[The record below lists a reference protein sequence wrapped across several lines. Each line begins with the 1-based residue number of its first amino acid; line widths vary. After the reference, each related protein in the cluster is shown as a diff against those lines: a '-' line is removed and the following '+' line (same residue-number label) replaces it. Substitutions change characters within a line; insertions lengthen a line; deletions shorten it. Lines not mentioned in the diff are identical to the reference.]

1 MAAKKTSLRS
11 EGGDG
16 DGLSAAAGLLPA
28 GLRDVLPPRA
38 DWEAQ
43 ASEQLLASF
52 ASYGYAR
59 VKPPL
64 IEFEETL
71 LSDSGSELAG
81 QMFRVMDPVSQ
92 RMMGLRTDITLQVA
106 RIAAT
111 RLRDAARPLRLAYA
125 GQVLRVRG
133 TQLRPERQFAQAGFE
148 LIGSAA
154 LGADVEAA
162 ALAAEAVASLGV
174 TGLPLDITQPALA
187 PAIMEAQGPEPQQ
200 ARAARRALARQH
212 AAQREA
218 GRGPARPRQRTEP
231 ARRHQAAA
239 VDLDTRELALGQAVG
254 VRGHHS
260 QALIGGVEQH
270 TGEDRTGTVHRGRHG
285 HLVDRLGEHLPV
297 DLHALVG
304 GLRLERELLDVE
316 RPQAE
321 ARPVALDLDLGTG
334 GAECHHAGRH
344 LAHGLREESARHDGL
359 TLFQGLDLHLGLDR
373 DLLVGA
379 RHPEPRARNLT
390 QESLKNGASGA

>member
-1 MAAKKTSLRS
+1 MAPRKTSIRS
-11 EGGDG
+11 ESGDT
-16 DGLSAAAGLLPA
+16 DGLSPAAGLLPA

-43 ASEQLLASF
+43 ASEHLLGSF
-52 ASYGYAR
+52 AAHGYAR

-71 LSDSGSELAG
+71 LSGSGADLAG

-162 ALAAEAVASLGV
+162 VLAAEAVAALGV
-174 TGLPLDITQPALA
+174 TGLSLDITQPLLA
-187 PAIMEAQGPEPQQ
+187 PAIMEAHGLEPKQ
-200 ARAARRALARQH
+200 ARAARRALDRKD
-212 AAQREA
+212 AAELKEA
-218 GRGPARPRQRTEP
+218 GGAAAPMLLKLLQLAGPARGALDGLKKLKLPEVA
-231 ARRHQAAA
+231 ARIVA
-239 VDLDTRELALGQAVG
+239 DLD
-254 VRGHHS
+254 
-260 QALIGGVEQH
+260 
-270 TGEDRTGTVHRGRHG
+270 
-285 HLVDRLGEHLPV
+285 
-297 DLHALVG
+297 ALVT
-304 GLRLERELLDVE
+304 EVS
-316 RPQAE
+316 E
-321 ARPVALDLDLGTG
+321 AAP
-334 GAECHHAGRH
+334 
-344 LAHGLREESARHDGL
+344 
-359 TLFQGLDLHLGLDR
+359 
-373 DLLVGA
+373 DLLVTLDPGEFRGFEYHTGIA
-379 RHPEPRARNLT
+379 FTLFARNVRGELGRGGRYVT
-390 QESLKNGASGA
+390 PAGETATGFTLYLDSVMRGLPARPAAKLVYLPFGTARAIASKLRGDGHAVWAELAGQADTKKAAKAAGCSHWWDGTTVRPL

>member
-174 TGLPLDITQPALA
+174 TGLSLDITQPVLA
-187 PAIMEAQGPEPQQ
+187 PAIMEAHGLEPKQ
-200 ARAARRALARQH
+200 ARAARRALDRKD
-212 AAQREA
+212 AAELKAVSGAAAPTLLRLLELA
-218 GRGPARPRQRTEP
+218 GPARAALDGLGRLKLPE
-231 ARRHQAAA
+231 AAA
-239 VDLDTRELALGQAVG
+239 KIVADLD
-254 VRGHHS
+254 
-260 QALIGGVEQH
+260 
-270 TGEDRTGTVHRGRHG
+270 
-285 HLVDRLGEHLPV
+285 
-297 DLHALVG
+297 ALV
-304 GLRLERELLDVE
+304 REV
-316 RPQAE
+316 
-321 ARPVALDLDLGTG
+321 
-334 GAECHHAGRH
+334 
-344 LAHGLREESARHDGL
+344 SAAAP
-359 TLFQGLDLHLGLDR
+359 
-373 DLLVGA
+373 DLLVTLDPGEFRGFEYHTGIA
-379 RHPEPRARNLT
+379 FTLFARNVRGELGRGGRYIT
-390 QESLKNGASGA
+390 PAGE